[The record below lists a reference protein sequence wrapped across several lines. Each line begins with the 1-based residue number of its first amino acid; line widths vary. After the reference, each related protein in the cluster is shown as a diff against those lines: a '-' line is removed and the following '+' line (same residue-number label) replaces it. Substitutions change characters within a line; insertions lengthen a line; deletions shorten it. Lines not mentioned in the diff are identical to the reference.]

1 MAIDKPINFS
11 EIQKTFRP
19 AKQNSTEKL
28 GDYHS
33 TMAYHNRLNRVVKLP
48 PPVYNAAR
56 KKVGT
61 PISMGQFNHL
71 SQYNAFPVDAP
82 NIRVLAQPG
91 DQSYYKNTGTIE
103 LSRFTVQISL
113 PINDGLPFPV
123 EVGVHKFE
131 IKKTAG
137 SNQHGYRAVNSSL
150 LSGGAA
156 SAGKYILTENK
167 NSDIH
172 AYGTYRYRVTTQTL
186 GPADPTSVDE
196 PRENWV
202 VLSSNVVE
210 SEPFTLTRLTAGAPS
225 DLGLTISRYVGAV
238 HTDEGEFVRQAPIL
252 NYVPDGDTPDRHPT
266 PWITF
271 PVSARYTNYSERAP
285 QGWSTDDSLPT
296 VQNITGYKKSVGT
309 AYNTPGAILSVTI
322 TDPGR
327 AILGYGNGL
336 GWRPD
341 YGNDTGSGADFNLK
355 IASGQLSQVSILSP
369 GRGYRVGDVFRVE
382 SASFGGQLYAYFE
395 VTSIGSGSANNYT
408 TVPTQELVEPDFG
421 PSLEHYNY
429 VSAKIPQQFSSSL
442 EVGKYLYYVVMV
454 MGKEYTNPN
463 GATETVTQTLTS
475 LVTTVNVTYTEIREG
490 EGAITDF
497 SILNETVDEA
507 INFGVTATARFS
519 VSFQNARG
527 LNFYV
532 QIPHNQAQYLDMDN
546 SDIGD
551 FMVPNSGK
559 FVGKLEIKRHNLY
572 GAPGTIN
579 LSVGYKYDS
588 QEGTF
593 DENGTERY
601 WPGYYDAVGNR
612 VQRLGSQGNY
622 DTKNIAVKDD
632 TPNTVGF
639 GLKSKSK
646 IDEGESFEYVLAGSN
661 LPPNQQSWNWNTT
674 FPDAAINGANSGEA
688 IMTYDGT
695 QARSQYVGSIVVQ
708 TAVRE
713 DHYEDV
719 TGRIKIFNDS
729 NVLKAQ
735 TGVLTIRNT
744 HEDVTDPTG
753 GNNIQA
759 FNTTNKNVI
768 SAIDELISVSV
779 VLNDD
784 GSVSISGNPNN
795 VSGSRRYMSGDLQG
809 DWTVRFK
816 PNTINTITADT
827 SQEDVI
833 GNWDGERGIYGEY
846 SYSYSRDYR
855 PRGEVF
861 FSANAIGNRF
871 SIFTTIE
878 GALNI
883 GTFHTVSCDYEFY
896 NTTTKAIVAGG
907 TATLNTDS
915 MHILGS
921 GFDPTLNPGVETTG
935 TTYDSHNDEHVFTVA
950 GELIDSEGLPVDVLG
965 LGGLDVLSV
974 EPGLVFVD
982 SENFTGI
989 GIGVDVDPADLVIP
1003 DVSNLG
1009 VVGGVDLSGYT
1020 AAVAGLDSSGWNL
1033 DIDEGAIEASG
1044 FVSPS
1049 TLNAQSTNDS
1059 AIFTSGSA
1067 LDQLEAAAANL
1078 TPQQLSAIEAV
1089 ANNFATQGAT
1099 ETYSS
1104 YFNVEPA
1111 GTLKRTYCGT
1121 GLGGVFNVR
1130 YSNYGVYADGAGGEY
1145 IKLLESNS
1153 PGCGYVAPAVIVPN
1167 AVTID
1172 FAGVN
1177 TSIDLA
1183 EAEAAGLDVNVAQT
1197 FTPSVAIADAEPVTP
1212 IPNLNIPASV
1222 YVSPT
1227 TVTTQA
1233 TIETDKYDDV
1243 VLPNFDQSTSVITPT
1258 IDIDLEAI
1266 NEALKNINS
1275 GNIFQSIGF

>member
-1 MAIDKPINFS
+1 MAINKPINFS

-19 AKQNSTEKL
+19 AKQNSEEKL

-33 TMAYHNRLNRVVKLP
+33 TMAYHNRLHRVVKLP
-48 PPVYNAAR
+48 PPVYNAER
-56 KKVGT
+56 KKVGA

-71 SQYNAFPVDAP
+71 SKYNDIPVDAP
-82 NIRVLAQPG
+82 DIRVLAQPG
-91 DQSYYKNTGTIE
+91 DQNYYKNTGILE
-103 LSRFTVQISL
+103 LSRFTVLITL
-113 PINDGLPFPV
+113 PNNPGLPFPV

-137 SNQHGYRAVNSSL
+137 SNQHGYRAVNSNL
-150 LSGGAA
+150 ISGGAA
-156 SAGKYILTENK
+156 SGGKYILTENK
-167 NSDIH
+167 NADIH

-202 VLSSNVVE
+202 VLSANVVE

-238 HTDEGEFVRQAPIL
+238 HSDEGYFERQASIL

-336 GWRPD
+336 GWAPHFD
-341 YGNDTGSGADFNLK
+341 NDTGGGADFNLK
-355 IASGQLSQVSILSP
+355 ISGGQLAQVSILSP
-369 GRGYRVGDVFRVE
+369 GRGYRVGDVFQVQ

-395 VTSIGSGSANNYT
+395 VTSVGSGSANNYT

-421 PSLEHYNY
+421 PSLDHYNY

-454 MGKEYTNPN
+454 MGKEYTNPD

-519 VSFQNARG
+519 LAFQNARG

-551 FMVPNSGK
+551 HAVPNSGK
-559 FVGKLEIKRHNLY
+559 FVGKLEIKKHNKY
-572 GAPGTIN
+572 GLPGTIN

-593 DENGTERY
+593 DENGKERY

-622 DTKNIAVKDD
+622 DTKNIAVKDSKPTTD
-632 TPNTVGF
+632 F
-639 GLKSKSK
+639 GLSGKNK
-646 IDEGESFEYVLAGSN
+646 IDEGNNFTYLLSGSN
-661 LPPNQQSWNWNTT
+661 LPPNQQSWNWSTT
-674 FPDAAINGANSGEA
+674 FPDAAISGANSGE
-688 IMTYDGT
+688 ITLTYPSGNQSRGSYGGKLVIGT
-695 QARSQYVGSIVVQ
+695 
-708 TAVRE
+708 TVRE

-719 TGRIKIFNDS
+719 TGRIQIRNDN
-729 NVLKAQ
+729 NVLKSQ
-735 TGVLTIRNT
+735 TGVLTIKNT

-768 SAIDELISVSV
+768 SAINELISVSV
-779 VLNDD
+779 VLNAD

-816 PNTINTITADT
+816 PNTINTLMADT

-833 GNWDGERGIYGEY
+833 GNWEGERGIYGEY

-861 FSANAIGNRF
+861 FSANALGNRF

-883 GTFHTVSCDYEFY
+883 GTFHTVTCDYEFY

-915 MHILGS
+915 MHLLGS
-921 GFDPTLNPGVETTG
+921 GFDPTLNPGAETTG
-935 TTYDSHNDEHVFTVA
+935 TTYDSYNDDEHVFTVA
-950 GELIDSEGLPVDVLG
+950 GTLIDGEGVPVDVLE
-965 LGGLDVLSV
+965 GLDVTVDTGLVIV
-974 EPGLVFVD
+974 EP
-982 SENFTGI
+982 ENFVGI
-989 GIGVDVDPADLVIP
+989 GIGVNVDPADLVIP
-1003 DVSNLG
+1003 DVSDLG
-1009 VVGGVDLSGYT
+1009 VVGGIDLSGYT
-1020 AAVAGLDSSGWNL
+1020 AAVAGLDSSGWSLNIDPNL
-1033 DIDEGAIEASG
+1033 LDTVTSPDI
-1044 FVSPS
+1044 
-1049 TLNAQSTNDS
+1049 LNTQSTNNS
-1059 AIFTSGSA
+1059 AVFTSGSA
-1067 LDQLEAAAANL
+1067 LDQAEAAAANL
-1078 TPQQLSAIEAV
+1078 TPAQLSAIEAV
-1089 ANNFATQGAT
+1089 ANNFTRQGST
-1099 ETYSS
+1099 ETYSP

-1121 GLGGVFNVR
+1121 GLGGVFNVKH
-1130 YSNYGVYADGAGGEY
+1130 SNYGVYADGVGGEY

-1177 TSIDLA
+1177 TRIDLA
-1183 EAEAAGLDVNVAQT
+1183 EAEAAGLDVTETQT
-1197 FTPSVAIADAEPVTP
+1197 FTPSVAIADTASVTP

-1243 VLPNFDQSTSVITPT
+1243 VLPNFDQSTSTITPT

-1266 NEALKNINS
+1266 NEALKNINV
-1275 GNIFQSIGF
+1275 GNIFQSIGL